1 MDKTMTLHKGAA
13 EQFEMQRPQLI
24 RLAYQILGSLD
35 NAEGIVREA
44 WQRWQRLDPTE
55 TQAPAAY
62 LHRLVVTLCLETLKF
77 DSTWGLDPKLSNSIS
92 ESYDG
97 AMGLDELTLTL
108 MLALKQRS
116 TLERTS
122 FLLHDVFGVP
132 VEEVAATLHR
142 DPVVVH
148 QLASRARRQVRGA
161 HSRGHVRRD
170 EGNRV
175 AQAFFAAASSG
186 DNESL
191 RTLLAPNVSLKMDLG
206 GGPLTSLSPTA
217 GLERVVSRLGEIR
230 RQPVDQSPV
239 FIRSMWFKGRPGY
252 LSVERDDILQATT
265 LGILDRRI
273 TAIYITEN
281 TDKFDNCMG
290 MTSEDGPSNAVH

>member
-1 MDKTMTLHKGAA
+1 MTLHKGTTK
-13 EQFEMQRPQLI
+13 QFEMQRSQLV

-35 NAEGIVREA
+35 NAEGIVHEA
-44 WQRWQRLDPTE
+44 WRRWQRLDPTE

-77 DSTWGLDPKLSNSIS
+77 DSTRGLDPKLSNSIS

-97 AMGLDELTLTL
+97 ATGHDELTLTL
-108 MLALKQRS
+108 MRSLKQSS

-122 FLLHDVFGVP
+122 FLLHDVFGIP

-142 DPVVVH
+142 DPAVVH
-148 QLASRARRQVRGA
+148 ELASRARRQVRGA
-161 HSRGHVRRD
+161 HSHGQVHRD
-170 EGNRV
+170 EGNRI

-191 RTLLAPNVSLKMDLG
+191 RTLLATNVSLKMNLG
-206 GGPLTSLSPTA
+206 GGPLTSLSLTA
-217 GLERVVSRLGEIR
+217 GLEHVVSRLGEIH
-230 RQPVDQSPV
+230 RQSVDRPPV
-239 FIRSMWFKGRPGY
+239 FIRSMWFEGRPGY

-265 LGILDRRI
+265 LGILDGRI
-273 TAIYITEN
+273 AAIYITEN
-281 TDKFDNCMG
+281 TDKFDNCLR
-290 MTSEDGPSNAVH
+290 MTSEDGPPNAVH